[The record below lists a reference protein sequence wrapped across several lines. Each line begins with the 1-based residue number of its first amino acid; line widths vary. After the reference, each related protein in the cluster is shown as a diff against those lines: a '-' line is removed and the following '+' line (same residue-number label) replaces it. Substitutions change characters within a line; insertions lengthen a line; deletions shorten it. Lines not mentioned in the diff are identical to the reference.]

1 MTTWRQRLREE
12 LAKSGKT
19 RSQVCQEAGLNP
31 AYLTQILEQ
40 KGATP
45 RIDNLAKLAL
55 VLDTTVSYLVEGVDL
70 DSAAIQ
76 IVGYYGS
83 LSDER
88 KDVALTVLRDMA
100 EASSRPS

>member
-1 MTTWRQRLREE
+1 MDTWRTRLREQ
-12 LAKSGKT
+12 LARSGKT

-45 RIDNLAKLAL
+45 RIDNLAKLAA
-55 VLDTTVSYLVEGVDL
+55 VLNTSVSYLVEGIDM
-70 DSAAIQ
+70 DSATVRV
-76 IVGYYGS
+76 VGYYGS

-88 KDVALTVLRDMA
+88 KNVALTVLRDMA
-100 EASSRPS
+100 EASTAPP